1 MIKKLITI
9 VGLIEHGCITK
20 EQARLL
26 MDMPDLDIVRYVIC
40 NICGNHDV
48 DLWGEKLSCN
58 EWIIKGI
65 IE

>member
-1 MIKKLITI
+1 MI
-9 VGLIEHGCITK
+9 VGLIEHGFITK

-40 NICGNHDV
+40 NICANHDV
-48 DLWGEKLSCN
+48 DLWSAKLSCE